1 MFKVLKHDR
10 FVCLK
15 SWSYDKSV
23 NSKGHNSSK
32 EIDIRKKHIKI
43 SVILEETT
51 ISLTK
56 ESTIIKREIKWLR
69 SPKL

>member
-1 MFKVLKHDR
+1 MFKVLK
-10 FVCLK
+10 
-15 SWSYDKSV
+15 YDKFV

-43 SVILEETT
+43 LVILEETT

-56 ESTIIKREIKWLR
+56 ESTIIKREIK
-69 SPKL
+69 